1 MDGSSDP
8 TLSIGT
14 FARRSRLSPKA
25 LRLSPKA
32 LRLYD
37 RMGVFTPAQ
46 VDEHNGYRLY
56 LESQLA
62 IARLVVSLRRLDMP
76 LARVAEVVGA
86 PEGRRAELIEALWIE
101 VETRVSGQ
109 RALQTHLLNGLI
121 GTGSGCDGYEV
132 HERDVP
138 EQRVLS
144 ELRHTTVEG
153 LTDWMGAAL
162 GRLHGAATE
171 LGLQAGSSFV
181 IFDGQVDEDSDGPV
195 EVCVP
200 VAGDADL
207 CGQPIRV
214 EAAHREAYTEITK
227 AQVGFPQIL
236 SAYDAVERWVVEH
249 GRQIVDPPREIYV
262 DDFIHLGPDDHGCD
276 IAFPVIAGAGPTCD
290 PGADVRSG
298 R

>member
-101 VETRVSGQ
+101 VETRLSGQ

-144 ELRHTTVEG
+144 ELRHTTVER

-162 GRLHGAATE
+162 GRLHGAAT
-171 LGLQAGSSFV
+171 
-181 IFDGQVDEDSDGPV
+181 

-214 EAAHREAYTEITK
+214 EAAHREVYTEITK

-298 R
+298 P